1 MGDFP
6 LRQDLAVTGS
16 VDHFGRVQAV
26 GAINEKVEGFFDL
39 CVARGLSGTQGVV
52 IPAANVAHLMLRED
66 VVAACAAGRFHVYAT
81 EHADEVLELLS
92 GLPTGE
98 PDAEGILPSGC
109 LAARIVERL
118 AGFFALRREYSVASG
133 ARAGNGDA
141 SEAAPPKPPTGQL

>member
-1 MGDFP
+1 VGDFP

-92 GLPTGE
+92 GLP
-98 PDAEGILPSGC
+98 SGC